1 MSKKKSKV
9 KRVVVLSDIQA
20 PSHDARAI
28 TALQDFVYDFE
39 PDELYCVGDEADS
52 PEPSR
57 WNKGRAGEYAK
68 TLQSGL
74 DKTSDIMEGFKDVL
88 GDKPFHTM
96 RSNHGDR
103 IDHYISKYAPALAS
117 LRALEYE
124 ELLRYRELDIT
135 YHNKIWQF
143 APGWALAHGDEGS
156 LLQTSGGTAL
166 NLARRIGLSVV
177 CGHTHRQGIQ
187 HYHVGYNGRIS
198 SRLFGVEVG
207 HLMDLNKADYLSTG
221 AANWQ
226 QGFAILYIR
235 RSNVTPVTVPII
247 GRSFTVEG
255 KTYAW

>member
-1 MSKKKSKV
+1 MKTIVVIPDMQIPYHDPRAV
-9 KRVVVLSDIQA
+9 KAVMN
-20 PSHDARAI
+20 
-28 TALQDFVYDFE
+28 FVKDYQ
-39 PDELYCVGDEADS
+39 PDELFCVGDEADS

-57 WNKGRAGEYAK
+57 WNKGRAAEYSK
-68 TLQSGL
+68 TLQAGL
-74 DKTSDIMEGFKDVL
+74 DKTSNIMEGFKNAL
-88 GDKPFHTM
+88 GDKPFHVM

-103 IDHYISKYAPALAS
+103 IGNYIDKYAPALAG
-117 LRALEYE
+117 LRELEYE
-124 ELLRYRELDIT
+124 ALLRYDELDIT

-156 LLQTSGGTAL
+156 LLQTAGGTAL

-198 SRLFGVEVG
+198 NRLFGVEVG

-226 QGFAILYIR
+226 QGFTVLYIR
-235 RSNVTPVTVPII
+235 RSNVTPVNVPII
-247 GRSFTVEG
+247 GRSFCVEG
-255 KTYAW
+255 EVYAW